1 MSDQI
6 FYTELKK
13 KPWSQPQ
20 PKRPKNNKSKDSG
33 KEKEL
38 NYVELNL
45 HRSSQQDSKQGR
57 LKDKEPSE
65 EQVTYPELNKERL
78 DLPWHGQKSK
88 GTKGRRSAGEESVT
102 YMDLKHHNRPQRCSP
117 FENAHSKDSHSSL
130 WKLISGILGI
140 LCLGLVATVTS
151 LAFMILSN
159 QELNNTSSSHSNT
172 TSLNGYHSGPCP
184 VNWVNYR
191 NSCYL
196 ISMERKTWQD
206 SHMICVSQ
214 NSSLL
219 KIDSM
224 EELVGSS
231 FQHCLLF
238 CPGLQVQTGD
248 GSNGRIS

>member
-1 MSDQI
+1 MTSPLSGYSSNKTDFPFSPWRILAVTLGMLFLVLLVSVQLLQAKHSD
-6 FYTELKK
+6 
-13 KPWSQPQ
+13 
-20 PKRPKNNKSKDSG
+20 
-33 KEKEL
+33 
-38 NYVELNL
+38 
-45 HRSSQQDSKQGR
+45 
-57 LKDKEPSE
+57 
-65 EQVTYPELNKERL
+65 
-78 DLPWHGQKSK
+78 
-88 GTKGRRSAGEESVT
+88 
-102 YMDLKHHNRPQRCSP
+102 
-117 FENAHSKDSHSSL
+117 SSL
-130 WKLISGILGI
+130 WKLIAGILGI

-224 EELVGSS
+224 EELDFFSSLSLFHWIGLNWSQNTGSWQWTDSSPLSSSLFRFTPKATVGACIVYSS
-231 FQHCLLF
+231 RTSLF
-238 CPGLQVQTGD
+238 TENCAVLKSYICESSRRLPFSENAQKEECQA
-248 GSNGRIS
+248 S

>member
-1 MSDQI
+1 MENMS
-6 FYTELKK
+6 LKVTV
-13 KPWSQPQ
+13 SI
-20 PKRPKNNKSKDSG
+20 SG
-33 KEKEL
+33 CSFASRGLTSLCLWKTPTLEFH
-38 NYVELNL
+38 LNL
-45 HRSSQQDSKQGR
+45 IPDFPFS
-57 LKDKEPSE
+57 
-65 EQVTYPELNKERL
+65 
-78 DLPWHGQKSK
+78 PWRILA
-88 GTKGRRSAGEESVT
+88 GTLGMLFLVLLVSVQ
-102 YMDLKHHNRPQRCSP
+102 LLQAKH
-117 FENAHSKDSHSSL
+117 SHSSL

-159 QELNNTSSSHSNT
+159 QGPNNTSSSHSN
-172 TSLNGYHSGPCP
+172 SLLSLGYHCGPCP

-224 EELVGSS
+224 EELVDSS